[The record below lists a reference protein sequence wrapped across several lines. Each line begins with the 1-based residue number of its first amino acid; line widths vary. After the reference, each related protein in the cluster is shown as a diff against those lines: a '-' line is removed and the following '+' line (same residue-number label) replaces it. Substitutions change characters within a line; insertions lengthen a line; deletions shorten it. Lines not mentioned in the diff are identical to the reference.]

1 MQVHETPLPPG
12 YTPEVLFLRRWLLD
26 LRLRVRANPQERQLL
41 LERKVREFASAG
53 KRPVSLGI
61 RHGSVAGNAYLLV
74 NACRG

>member
-53 KRPVSLGI
+53 KRGPSLGI
-61 RHGSVAGNAYLLV
+61 RHGSVAGNAYLLA
-74 NACRG
+74 NARRG